1 MIIVPTNGDGEEF
14 SPRGVVDFRK
24 LNNLIVKDGYPMPRI
39 DNILTS
45 MGTSPKFYSIM
56 DMFSGFHQF
65 WLTDRAIQRSA
76 FVTPFGQW
84 EYLKMPFS
92 LCNAPTSFQ
101 RVMQD
106 ILQDLIGK
114 VCFV

>member
-24 LNNLIVKDGYPMPRI
+24 LNNLIVKDGYPRSRI
-39 DNILTS
+39 DDILTS

-56 DMFSGFHQF
+56 DMFSGFGQPS
-65 WLTDRAIQRSA
+65 LTDGAIQRSG

-84 EYLKMPFS
+84 EYLKMGIER
-92 LCNAPTSFQ
+92 CNDPPP
-101 RVMQD
+101 
-106 ILQDLIGK
+106 
-114 VCFV
+114 C